1 MKKAA
6 HSPGAYRIRR
16 LSRSGSGNSPN
27 ATGRVTARQTGGWS
41 GNRRHA
47 SPDETRDD
55 SLHRRALACP
65 RARPGDSF
73 SFRSMVAAIS
83 LAWLEDRTGNL
94 PPAEGAQAAACPL
107 HMRCGKPAAPPRPTD
122 ALVRDRTSA
131 VSGKSVSKR
140 V

>member
-47 SPDETRDD
+47 GPDETRDD

-65 RARPGDSF
+65 RARPGDPF

-83 LAWLEDRTGNL
+83 LAWLDARKGTS
-94 PPAEGAQAAACPL
+94 PPVEGAPAAELPL
-107 HMRCGKPAAPPRPTD
+107 HLRCRQITPPP
-122 ALVRDRTSA
+122 
-131 VSGKSVSKR
+131 
-140 V
+140 

>member
-27 ATGRVTARQTGGWS
+27 ATSRVTARQTGGWS

-47 SPDETRDD
+47 GPDETRDD

-65 RARPGDSF
+65 RGRPGDSF

-83 LAWLEDRTGNL
+83 LAWLEDRTGNM
-94 PPAEGAQAAACPL
+94 PPAEGAPAAALPL
-107 HMRCGKPAAPPRPTD
+107 HMRCGKLAARSEEH
-122 ALVRDRTSA
+122 TSELQ
-131 VSGKSVSKR
+131 SLMRISYSVFCLNK
-140 V
+140 